1 MVKITDEMRS
11 IKQSELQRLEEQ
23 TDDRIRRAVERGDNK
38 AVFPLDRTDSLF
50 TALREL
56 YEANGYKI
64 VPVGVMG
71 GVLQRDY
78 YITW

>member
-1 MVKITDEMRS
+1 MIKITDEMRS
-11 IKQSELQRLEEQ
+11 MKQSELQRLEEQ
-23 TDDRIRRAVERGDNK
+23 TDERIRRAVERGDNK